1 MFGKFLKRAS
11 EVEPLAG
18 AEQLVTVVRRELPA
32 ADDESVQV
40 VAAIAGLVGVVAY
53 ADRDYS
59 DAEEARVREELG
71 RVHGMTASGVTAIC
85 AVLREHVVEVATV
98 QAPRYSRTLR
108 ELADAELKKDVLQ
121 LLVEVA
127 AADGE
132 ISHSEVTVLRQT
144 TQALGLGQADYN
156 AAQAAHRDKIS
167 FLR

>member
-11 EVEPLAG
+11 EVQPLAG
-18 AEQLVTVVRRELPA
+18 AEQLLAVVRRELPE
-32 ADDESVQV
+32 ADDETVQV
-40 VAAIAGLVGVVAY
+40 VAAIAGLVGVIAY

-59 DAEEARVREELG
+59 EAEEARVREELG
-71 RVHGMTASGVTAIC
+71 RVHGMTASGAEAIC

-108 ELADAELKKDVLQ
+108 ELADLELKKDVLQ

-144 TQALGLGQADYN
+144 TQALGLDQADYN
-156 AAQAAHRDKIS
+156 EAQAAHRDKIS